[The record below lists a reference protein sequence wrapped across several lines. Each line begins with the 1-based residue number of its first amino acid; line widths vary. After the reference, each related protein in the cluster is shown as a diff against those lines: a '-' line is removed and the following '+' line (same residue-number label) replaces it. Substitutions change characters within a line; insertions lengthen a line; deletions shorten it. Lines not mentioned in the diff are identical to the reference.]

1 MATKA
6 NAAITSTALRDL
18 EDAFAADDTNRVMQN
33 AVTQVSAQK
42 LAVRRDVVA
51 EADHSFSVKLD
62 HWEVTAQKGS
72 GRCWLFAGL
81 NVLRAAAMKKMKLK
95 NFEFSQNW
103 PLFWDKLEKANYFLE
118 SIIDTADRPAGDR
131 TVAFLLSDPI
141 SDGGQWNMFVDLIE
155 KYGLVPKTA
164 MPETESSSNTGVMN
178 QLLVAKLRQGAYIL
192 RDLHASGAPLA
203 DLRAAK
209 LEFLTT
215 VHRILSIHLG
225 TPPTTFDWQWH
236 DKNDKFHRDANMTPK
251 RFAKKYVSAPLDD
264 YVCLVHDPRT
274 SSPVGRTFTVEYLGN
289 VVGGKPVVYL
299 NVEMPLLKRV
309 ARRTLGDGEPV
320 WFGCDTS
327 KQMDRD
333 VGMWDVRLQDYES
346 IYQTDFA
353 LDKATRLEYG
363 ATAMNHAMVFTGVDI
378 KSGKPRRWR
387 VENSWG
393 DATGQKG
400 FFLMNDSWFDEH
412 LFEIAA
418 RKKYLPQK
426 LRAAL
431 DRKPIV
437 LPAWDPMGS
446 LARVS
451 AIGQPPSCTCAV
463 SP

>member
-192 RDLHASGAPLA
+192 RDLHDS
-203 DLRAAK
+203 K
-209 LEFLTT
+209 
-215 VHRILSIHLG
+215 VHAIIYNGHSQIG
-225 TPPTTFDWQWH
+225 
-236 DKNDKFHRDANMTPK
+236 
-251 RFAKKYVSAPLDD
+251 
-264 YVCLVHDPRT
+264 
-274 SSPVGRTFTVEYLGN
+274 GTVEQAL
-289 VVGGKPVVYL
+289 
-299 NVEMPLLKRV
+299 M
-309 ARRTLGDGEPV
+309 
-320 WFGCDTS
+320 
-327 KQMDRD
+327 Q
-333 VGMWDVRLQDYES
+333 ES
-346 IYQTDFA
+346 MRQPRGRKLIA
-353 LDKATRLEYG
+353 L
-363 ATAMNHAMVFTGVDI
+363 F
-378 KSGKPRRWR
+378 
-387 VENSWG
+387 
-393 DATGQKG
+393 
-400 FFLMNDSWFDEH
+400 
-412 LFEIAA
+412 
-418 RKKYLPQK
+418 
-426 LRAAL
+426 
-431 DRKPIV
+431 
-437 LPAWDPMGS
+437 
-446 LARVS
+446 
-451 AIGQPPSCTCAV
+451 
-463 SP
+463 